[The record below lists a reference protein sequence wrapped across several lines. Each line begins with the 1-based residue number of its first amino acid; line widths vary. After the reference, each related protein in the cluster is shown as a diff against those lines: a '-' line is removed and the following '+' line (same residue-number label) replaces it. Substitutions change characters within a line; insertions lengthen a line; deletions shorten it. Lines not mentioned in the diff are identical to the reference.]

1 MMNLTNSMTQ
11 MKEFSEKTYAANLK
25 LLEAQ
30 SNFAESFFKRNASAA
45 AEIADARLN
54 SLNEM
59 LSIKSFT
66 EFYDA
71 SIGLE
76 ESLRDKMTE
85 LYEENTKAVK
95 DYSEEMKGLLDV
107 NDFVTS
113 TKEFTEKAKSMA
125 EEVYAQATSFSEEI
139 LEQAKTAFEE
149 PTATS
154 TKKPAAKKAPAAK
167 TTAA

>member
-1 MMNLTNSMTQ
+1 MMNFNSSMTQ
-11 MKEFSEKTYAANLK
+11 MKEFSEKAYAANLK

-45 AEIADARLN
+45 AEMADARLN
-54 SLNEM
+54 GLNEM

-71 SIGLE
+71 SVSLE
-76 ESLRDKMTE
+76 ESLRDKATD

-95 DYSEEMKGLLDV
+95 DYSEEMKSLLDV
-107 NDFVTS
+107 NEFVAS

-125 EEVYAQATSFSEEI
+125 EEAYAQASSFSEEI

-149 PTATS
+149 PAP
-154 TKKPAAKKAPAAK
+154 KKPAAKKAPAAK